1 MEYFAVYLN
10 YIGEYKTKI
19 DKSEKIPENDFAK
32 DILQSQILEKTEMN
46 KESNKTKF
54 DFNIEKY
61 ITEDLK
67 KSFIVAIYD
76 IGEEDINKKM
86 QILNCDNINREE
98 IKQKCNIYLNNN
110 KIDFTFEYTFN
121 NPGKYTFKFEF
132 SDLLTNANKL
142 FYECKSLISLNVE
155 KFKSN
160 YIKDMSDMFNG
171 CSKLESLDL
180 SNFKTREVLSM
191 KSMIKKCNSLKNVDL
206 SSFDTKNV
214 TDMSEMFCDCIS
226 LSFLNL
232 SNFNT
237 EKVTTMYRMFY
248 NCKSLYFVNLSS
260 FQSNNII
267 TISEMFY
274 DCSSM
279 NSLDLSNFEINNN
292 INTDKLFYNCSYFKS
307 LKNEFLSEIEN
318 DNMERSIEVICKEFL
333 SNEQKIHSHY
343 IQSFFKKNK
352 INDIQILNQAIKDY
366 LSQINH
372 INILLLGEEKVGKTT
387 LINSLISENKEL
399 FSILEIEGIN
409 NTNMDL
415 IYENILNE
423 IKESKPDKK
432 IHFIWFCFNGI
443 KLSVGS
449 QYILSKLI
457 NKFLKDIPIFII
469 YLKNKEKD
477 EYNKFIENFNN
488 MYSNISLDIIPVLPK
503 NNNIEEKIEFDVKD
517 IITKIKNSFIELLY
531 KEIHVNTDNVMD
543 IVKMKI
549 EEIKPDNNL
558 DLPDSVANHFEKLL
572 GKRDDIIKYL
582 RGISKSSSQYS
593 KRVTDIDT
601 ISSLIDKFKAE
612 KLKLKVVKTK
622 NLDIESIDEEL
633 NKELISFYSKISQA
647 FYEQKY
653 GEIISKFFKDF
664 IKREAEKIIL
674 QTLKDLT
681 IENLK
686 PSIENILN
694 LKI

>member
-67 KSFIVAIYD
+67 KSFILAIYD
-76 IGEEDINKKM
+76 IGEEDINKKI

-180 SNFKTREVLSM
+180 SNFKTKEVLSM

-248 NCKSLYFVNLSS
+248 N
-260 FQSNNII
+260 
-267 TISEMFY
+267 
-274 DCSSM
+274 
-279 NSLDLSNFEINNN
+279 
-292 INTDKLFYNCSYFKS
+292 
-307 LKNEFLSEIEN
+307 
-318 DNMERSIEVICKEFL
+318 
-333 SNEQKIHSHY
+333 
-343 IQSFFKKNK
+343 
-352 INDIQILNQAIKDY
+352 
-366 LSQINH
+366 
-372 INILLLGEEKVGKTT
+372 
-387 LINSLISENKEL
+387 
-399 FSILEIEGIN
+399 
-409 NTNMDL
+409 
-415 IYENILNE
+415 
-423 IKESKPDKK
+423 
-432 IHFIWFCFNGI
+432 
-443 KLSVGS
+443 
-449 QYILSKLI
+449 
-457 NKFLKDIPIFII
+457 
-469 YLKNKEKD
+469 
-477 EYNKFIENFNN
+477 
-488 MYSNISLDIIPVLPK
+488 
-503 NNNIEEKIEFDVKD
+503 
-517 IITKIKNSFIELLY
+517 
-531 KEIHVNTDNVMD
+531 
-543 IVKMKI
+543 
-549 EEIKPDNNL
+549 
-558 DLPDSVANHFEKLL
+558 
-572 GKRDDIIKYL
+572 
-582 RGISKSSSQYS
+582 
-593 KRVTDIDT
+593 
-601 ISSLIDKFKAE
+601 
-612 KLKLKVVKTK
+612 
-622 NLDIESIDEEL
+622 
-633 NKELISFYSKISQA
+633 
-647 FYEQKY
+647 
-653 GEIISKFFKDF
+653 
-664 IKREAEKIIL
+664 
-674 QTLKDLT
+674 
-681 IENLK
+681 
-686 PSIENILN
+686 
-694 LKI
+694 